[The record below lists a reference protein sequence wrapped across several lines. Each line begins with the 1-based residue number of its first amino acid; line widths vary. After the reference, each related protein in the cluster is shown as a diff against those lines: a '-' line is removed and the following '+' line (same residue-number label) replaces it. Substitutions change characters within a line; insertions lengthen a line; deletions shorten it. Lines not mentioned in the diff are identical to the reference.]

1 MKKKQPV
8 ILDPAVD
15 AFCAILARILV
26 RLTKEQT
33 ASPQESPESELPKS
47 GINPG
52 NDSTQSDSNHPGA

>member
-33 ASPQESPESELPKS
+33 TSPQESPEGESPKP
-47 GINPG
+47 GITPG
-52 NDSTQSDSNHPGA
+52 TDSAQSDSKNPGA